1 LDLIAKLGRPSSISG
16 ISMTAFGVA
25 VLIGAAGC
33 TRTSDGSYV
42 MRKPAMFSR
51 LAMFGDKEAEVAPRS
66 PAIASPP
73 YANTQAAPTAPR
85 ARPQRQAKI
94 TGPSLSLIKN
104 PPFKRTDPSK
114 PISCRNESTTGR
126 IRVVCS

>member
-1 LDLIAKLGRPSSISG
+1 MS
-16 ISMTAFGVA
+16 AFGVA

-51 LAMFGDKEAEVAPRS
+51 LAMFGDREAEVTARSSTIAPP
-66 PAIASPP
+66 PA
-73 YANTQAAPTAPR
+73 ANTQVVPAANTQVAPAATPR
-85 ARPQRQAKI
+85 RQAKI

-104 PPFKRTDPSK
+104 PPFKRSDPSK
-114 PISCRNESTTGR
+114 PISCHNESTTGR

>member
-1 LDLIAKLGRPSSISG
+1 MPSSISS

-33 TRTSDGSYV
+33 TRTSDGSFV

-51 LAMFGDKEAEVAPRS
+51 LAMFGDREPDVTTRS
-66 PAIASPP
+66 PTMAPPP
-73 YANTQAAPTAPR
+73 YAGTQTAATV
-85 ARPQRQAKI
+85 RPQRKARI
-94 TGPSLSLIKN
+94 TAPSLSLIKN
-104 PPFKRTDPSK
+104 PPFKRADPSK
-114 PISCRNESTTGR
+114 PMSCHNESTTGR